1 VAAHLPVPVT
11 SALDLSVVIPALNER
26 DAIARALGCTRAAGV
41 ERIVVD
47 GGSTDGTLEAAR
59 ALGAERTLASAPG
72 RAKQLAAGARL
83 ARGQVLLFLH
93 ADTRLDPGWPEA
105 VRAALADPRVAGGAF
120 ALRFDS
126 TRPSF
131 RWIERGVRLRS
142 RWAGLPYGDQALF
155 VRRSVLEAEGG
166 LRDVPIFEDLDLVRA
181 IRRRGRLALLDE
193 SAWTSPRRYEKNGI
207 ARTLVRNNL
216 ALLAWLCGL
225 PRASVARWYRGAPSR

>member
-11 SALDLSVVIPALNER
+11 PDPDLSVVIPALNER
-26 DAIARALGCTRAAGV
+26 DAIARALSCTRAPGV

-59 ALGAERTLASAPG
+59 ALGAERTLACAPG
-72 RAKQLAAGARL
+72 RARQLAAGAKE
-83 ARGQVLLFLH
+83 ARGRILLFLH
-93 ADTRLDPGWPEA
+93 ADTRLDPGWPDA

-126 TRPSF
+126 TRPGF

-166 LRDVPIFEDLDLVRA
+166 LPEVPIFEDLDLVRA

-193 SAWTSPRRYEKNGI
+193 SAWTSTRRYERNGI
-207 ARTLVRNNL
+207 ARTLLRNNV
-216 ALLAWLCGL
+216 ALLAWLFRL